1 MIPSAPALDFIG
13 RETVCDEIHGRMS
26 PGRIVTLVG
35 PGGVGKTRIACEM
48 MDRYGG
54 VFIDLAAL
62 RDPELILALIAERV
76 GIPETSAGLFESL
89 SHRLKRDPRI
99 IVLDNCEHMQEA
111 VAGIAQR
118 LVDAAPAARLVATSR
133 LPLGTRSEFVFP
145 VGPLAPEDAYEL
157 FRARARSANANYVDD
172 PEAVARI
179 CRRVDSL
186 PLAIEL
192 AAARTKVLGV
202 EALATRLDARMQL
215 LGDANLSGRQETIRM
230 LVAWSEELLD
240 DDLREWFR
248 TFGIFTGGW
257 TNAAATAIADRPLA
271 EAAYAGLAL
280 IERSLALTA
289 GTGRTRLFEPM
300 RDFAVERLSED
311 PLRASLAERH
321 ARYYGSLAM
330 RTETFA
336 AITDRAWIVAVEV
349 EMGNIRSA
357 LTWAVMRGDPAFALR
372 FATALGHFW
381 NNYGR
386 FSEGDRWLARALEAA
401 SGEDARSRARALLE
415 LRRLNTG
422 RSAYDEGAR
431 YGERALAAARDAGDR
446 GLIADALLG
455 LTVNSFDRGTYDAS
469 QRSLDALRE
478 LGSDGV
484 AATTITGAWNM
495 DGLLH
500 LMRGDRAGAGACYGE
515 SLNRSRSHADQ
526 MGTARALSNLGNLEM
541 YAGRHDAAVTLYEE
555 SLGLANTFGNIRLTC
570 VLHANLSELGIRQK
584 NPAFARK
591 HAAEEYALA
600 RTSGRAIHIASAIET
615 LGQIEVLERRFES
628 AAAIFSH
635 AERLRREL
643 GAEIDPV
650 NAELYDAFLT
660 QTRAELGDEAFSNA
674 WQRGFALD
682 AAELGIDGLFQA

>member
-13 RETVCDEIHGRMS
+13 RESVCDEIHGRMS

-35 PGGVGKTRIACEM
+35 PGGVGKTRIAREM

-89 SHRLKRDPRI
+89 GRRLKRDPRI
-99 IVLDNCEHMQEA
+99 IVLDNCEHMHEA

-133 LPLGTRSEFVFP
+133 LPLGTRSEFVYP
-145 VGPLAPEDAYEL
+145 VGPLAAEDAYEL
-157 FRARARSANANYVDD
+157 FRARARSANAKYVDD
-172 PEAVARI
+172 PAAVARI

-192 AAARTKVLGV
+192 AAARTSVLGV
-202 EALATRLDARMQL
+202 KALATRLEGRMEL

-240 DDLREWFR
+240 DDLRDWFR
-248 TFGIFTGGW
+248 LFGIFTGGW
-257 TNAAATAIADRPLA
+257 TNAAAAAIAARPVA
-271 EAAYAGLAL
+271 DAAHAGLAL
-280 IERSLALTA
+280 IQHSLALLA

-300 RDFAVERLSED
+300 RDFAVERLSDD
-311 PLRASLAERH
+311 PLRAMLAERH

-330 RTETFA
+330 RAETFA
-336 AITDRAWIVAVEV
+336 GITDRAWIIAVEI

-357 LTWAVMRGDPAFALR
+357 LTWAVMRGDPAFALH
-372 FATALGHFW
+372 FATALGQFW

-401 SGEDARSRARALLE
+401 SGADARSRARALLE

-422 RSAYDEGAR
+422 RSSYEEGAR
-431 YGERALAAARDAGDR
+431 YGERALAAARDAHDR
-446 GLIADALLG
+446 ELIADSLLG

-478 LGSDGV
+478 LGTEGV

-500 LMRGDRAGAGACYGE
+500 LMRGDREGAGACYRE
-515 SLNRSRSHADQ
+515 SLERSRINADQ
-526 MGTARALSNLGNLEM
+526 MGAARALSNLGNLEM

-555 SLGLANTFGNIRLTC
+555 SLGLANTFGNVRLTC
-570 VLHANLSELGIRQK
+570 VLHANLAELGIRQQ
-584 NPAFARK
+584 NAAFARK
-591 HAAEEYALA
+591 HAAEEYAIA

-615 LGQIEVLERRFES
+615 LGEIDVLEGRFES

-635 AERLRREL
+635 AKRLRREL
-643 GAEIDPV
+643 GTEIDPI
-650 NAELYDAFLT
+650 NAELYDAFLN
-660 QTRAELGDEAFSNA
+660 QTRAALGDKAFTDA

-682 AAELGIDGLFQA
+682 AAELGIDARFQI